1 MKAGRVDADM
11 AETGEAR
18 GGGMGWKHARGTD
31 KTDES
36 EEGQCN
42 INIWGAE
49 REGFRAR
56 NARISGFRFEAQRL
70 DIGK

>member
-11 AETGEAR
+11 AETGKAR
-18 GGGMGWKHARGTD
+18 GGGMGWKHARGTN

-36 EEGQCN
+36 EEGQWN
-42 INIWGAE
+42 INTWGAE

-56 NARISGFRFEAQRL
+56 NAQISRFRFEAQRL
-70 DIGK
+70 DIRK